1 MIEALAESARRC
13 GLSPRRCESASEL
26 AERHD
31 LTLYDA
37 AYAAVA
43 ESRSGKLVTL
53 DPICSTPGLGRR
65 PSELAGAD
73 AEAERR

>member
-1 MIEALAESARRC
+1 VLDALSAICPAATATAEELRLA
-13 GLSPRRCESASEL
+13 AEL

-43 ESRSGKLVTL
+43 QARDAALATVDRALLQAT
-53 DPICSTPGLGRR
+53 LGRR
-65 PSELAGAD
+65 PSEIVAD
-73 AEAERR
+73 LV